1 MAGSRAPP
9 KFHRI
14 LSAILNKVLNIVMRR
29 ISDLVEDIVRTTP
42 FLEAALADGIINHS
56 ALARRLKG
64 RIERALLRKVS
75 EPAVMMAL
83 RRLGPRLTRRAIR
96 AGRTGPPIVE
106 LTVRSGLIEFTF
118 QRSLTLR
125 TQQRRL
131 LTRLERLPD
140 AFVTYTQGVTQAML
154 IVGVNVEKI
163 VDEVFARERRV
174 AVVRNL
180 SAVVIRLSPAVVKTP
195 GAYYHILKQL
205 AWQNVNVV
213 DVVSTYTELT
223 IVIHDSQV
231 AVAFAALR
239 GG

>member
-1 MAGSRAPP
+1 
-9 KFHRI
+9 
-14 LSAILNKVLNIVMRR
+14 MRR
-29 ISDLVEDIVRTTP
+29 ISDLVEEMVRTTP

-64 RIERALLRKVS
+64 RIEKALLRKVS

-83 RRLGPRLTRRAIR
+83 RRLGPRLGRRVIR
-96 AGRTGPPIVE
+96 TTQSAPPLVE
-106 LTVRSGLIEFTF
+106 LTVRSGLIEFTYH
-118 QRSLTLR
+118 RSTTLR

-131 LTRLERLPD
+131 LTRLERFPD

-154 IVGVNVEKI
+154 IVGASFEKVVE
-163 VDEVFARERRV
+163 EVFAQERPV

-180 SAVVIRLSPAVVKTP
+180 SAVVIRLTPAVVKTP
-195 GAYYHILKQL
+195 GAYYQILKQL

-223 IVIHDSQV
+223 IVIEDSQV